1 MSSHAPIWTLSTPQ
15 VYETLSTSVQGLSEA
30 ETAIRIKH
38 YGFNELPEP
47 AKRSL
52 LLRFTD
58 QLTHFMAL
66 LLWVAGGL
74 AFVSGTPEVGWA
86 IWAVIGVNAGF
97 SFWQE
102 FQAEQALTALNKML
116 PAKAQVYRQGTLQS
130 ILVREIVPGDP
141 IQLEEGDRIPADA
154 RLVSAQSLTVDLSVL
169 TGESLPVARSAEPVT
184 TTQIRPAEAGNLVF
198 AGATV
203 AAGRGLAVVYA
214 TGTQTEFGQVAH
226 LTTTVKREPSTLEVQ
241 IDGVVHVI
249 TSIAVGMGVIV
260 FLLTYLLVG
269 MKANESFI
277 FAIGIIVAFVPEG
290 LLPTVTLALA
300 MGVKR
305 MAKQNALVRRLSAV
319 ETLSAT
325 TVICT
330 DKTGT
335 LTKNQMT
342 VCRLWIPATEITVTG
357 VGYDPTGG
365 EVQVADERM
374 KSQVK
379 LLLAGA
385 ALCSNARLNHPA
397 GSSQWQ
403 EIGDPTEAALLVAA
417 LKQGLK
423 LEDLQ
428 HQLDRTQ
435 EIPFDSLRRMMSV
448 VLKRTGED
456 SGLGFE
462 FDRQSTKLKPLTAPN
477 LIVTK
482 GSPLDVLNCCQQIL
496 KDGKIVE
503 LSASARAEVTATNDR
518 FASRGYRVL
527 GIAAREQVEQQS
539 QDTKELEQNLIFLGL
554 VAMIDP
560 PRVEVADAIAKC
572 HQAGIQVTM
581 VTGDYGLTAQA
592 IAQQIGLVEGKARIV
607 TGEEMGHLS
616 DAQLAQILHQKS
628 GLIFARIQPEQKLK
642 LVQAYIRM
650 GHVVAMTGDG
660 VNDAPALRAANIG
673 IAMGL
678 NGTDVAREAADLVLI
693 DDNFA
698 TIVSAIEQGRAV
710 YQNIRKFIT
719 YILASN
725 IPELL
730 PFLAMVFFKIPPA
743 LVILQILA
751 IDLGTD
757 MLPALA
763 LGAEPPEAGTLLQ
776 PPRKK
781 SQQLLDKS
789 LLLRAFCFL
798 GLLEGV
804 AGMTGFFLVWW
815 SNGYGIN
822 ELQSL
827 NSAILNHSAT
837 ATQTAIYHQA
847 TTVTLVAI
855 VACQIGNV
863 FACRSERTSIFRL
876 GFFSNPSIWL
886 GIAAELVLILA
897 IIYIPFLQKIFGTAP
912 LETWQWSVL
921 IICPPL
927 ILVADEIR
935 KRIVGRNRN

>member
-1 MSSHAPIWTLSTPQ
+1 
-15 VYETLSTSVQGLSEA
+15 
-30 ETAIRIKH
+30 
-38 YGFNELPEP
+38 
-47 AKRSL
+47 
-52 LLRFTD
+52 
-58 QLTHFMAL
+58 
-66 LLWVAGGL
+66 
-74 AFVSGTPEVGWA
+74 
-86 IWAVIGVNAGF
+86 
-97 SFWQE
+97 
-102 FQAEQALTALNKML
+102 
-116 PAKAQVYRQGTLQS
+116 
-130 ILVREIVPGDP
+130 
-141 IQLEEGDRIPADA
+141 
-154 RLVSAQSLTVDLSVL
+154 
-169 TGESLPVARSAEPVT
+169 
-184 TTQIRPAEAGNLVF
+184 
-198 AGATV
+198 
-203 AAGRGLAVVYA
+203 
-214 TGTQTEFGQVAH
+214 
-226 LTTTVKREPSTLEVQ
+226 
-241 IDGVVHVI
+241 
-249 TSIAVGMGVIV
+249 
-260 FLLTYLLVG
+260 
-269 MKANESFI
+269 
-277 FAIGIIVAFVPEG
+277 
-290 LLPTVTLALA
+290 
-300 MGVKR
+300 
-305 MAKQNALVRRLSAV
+305 
-319 ETLSAT
+319 
-325 TVICT
+325 
-330 DKTGT
+330 
-335 LTKNQMT
+335 
-342 VCRLWIPATEITVTG
+342 
-357 VGYDPTGG
+357 
-365 EVQVADERM
+365 
-374 KSQVK
+374 
-379 LLLAGA
+379 
-385 ALCSNARLNHPA
+385 
-397 GSSQWQ
+397 
-403 EIGDPTEAALLVAA
+403 
-417 LKQGLK
+417 
-423 LEDLQ
+423 
-428 HQLDRTQ
+428 
-435 EIPFDSLRRMMSV
+435 
-448 VLKRTGED
+448 
-456 SGLGFE
+456 
-462 FDRQSTKLKPLTAPN
+462 
-477 LIVTK
+477 
-482 GSPLDVLNCCQQIL
+482 
-496 KDGKIVE
+496 
-503 LSASARAEVTATNDR
+503 
-518 FASRGYRVL
+518 
-527 GIAAREQVEQQS
+527 
-539 QDTKELEQNLIFLGL
+539 
-554 VAMIDP
+554 MIDP
-560 PRVEVADAIAKC
+560 PRVEVADAIARC

-592 IAQQIGLVEGKARIV
+592 IAQQIGMVEGKARIV

-616 DAQLAQILHQKS
+616 DAQLAQILHRKS

-719 YILASN
+719 YILSSN

-781 SQQLLDKS
+781 SQPLLDKS

-815 SNGYGIN
+815 SNGYGIA

-827 NSAILNHSAT
+827 NSAILAHAAT

-897 IIYIPFLQKIFGTAP
+897 IIYVPFLQKIFGTAP
-912 LETWQWSVL
+912 LSTWQWSV
-921 IICPPL
+921 IMICPPL

-935 KRIVGRNRN
+935 KSIAARNTDRDRVAIVNK